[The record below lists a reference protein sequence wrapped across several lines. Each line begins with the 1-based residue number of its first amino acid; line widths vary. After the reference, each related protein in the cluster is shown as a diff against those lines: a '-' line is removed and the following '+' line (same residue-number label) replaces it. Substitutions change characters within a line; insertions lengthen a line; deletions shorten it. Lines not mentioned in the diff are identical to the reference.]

1 MLLLVGANPFHTTTR
16 ERVAIAKKT
25 VLIPP
30 MLVDLVGNALASMD
44 GVIFGDLDACP
55 SCGGQV
61 IGHDMRAKRFAVIL
75 DNEKERT
82 IRVFVKR
89 FYCQDCGALCYADAP
104 FYPDTRLASPI
115 VDLSL
120 LLSRQMPFN
129 QVAQHLRA
137 MGIVVDRGTIRNY
150 ASRDFGTIRAT
161 DLFGFLLPLSLLNL
175 ATFTLDRERRPI
187 VGAEA
192 LAACGFPPAGRAS
205 LHGRAAPE
213 ERDQRNEQEEKEERE
228 S

>member
-1 MLLLVGANPFHTTTR
+1 MLLLVGAYPSITTAQG
-16 ERVAIAKKT
+16 RVAIAKKT
-25 VLIPP
+25 LPIPP
-30 MLVDLVGNALASMD
+30 MLIDLVGNALASMD
-44 GVIFGDLDACP
+44 GVIFDDLDACP

-104 FYPDTRLASPI
+104 FYPDTRLAAPV
-115 VDLSL
+115 VDLCL
-120 LLSRQMPFN
+120 LLAQQMPYN

-192 LAACGFPPAGRAS
+192 LAACGFPPAGRAP

>member
-1 MLLLVGANPFHTTTR
+1 
-16 ERVAIAKKT
+16 
-25 VLIPP
+25 

-44 GVIFGDLDACP
+44 GVIFADLDACP
-55 SCGGQV
+55 SCRGQV

-75 DNEKERT
+75 DNGRERT

-104 FYPDTRLASPI
+104 FYPETRLASPI
-115 VDLSL
+115 VDLCL
-120 LLSRQMPFN
+120 LLSQQMPFN

-150 ASRDFGTIRAT
+150 ASRNFGTIPAT

-192 LAACGFPPAGRAS
+192 LAACGFPPAGRAAFHS
-205 LHGRAAPE
+205 RGSPK
-213 ERDQRNEQEEKEERE
+213 ERDHRYEQEKKEERE

>member
-1 MLLLVGANPFHTTTR
+1 MHTPFIQLAR

-25 VLIPP
+25 VPIPP

-44 GVIFGDLDACP
+44 GVIFADLDACP

-61 IGHDMRAKRFAVIL
+61 IGHDMRAKRFAVML
-75 DNEKERT
+75 DNERERT

-115 VDLSL
+115 VDLCL

-150 ASRDFGTIRAT
+150 ASRDFGTIPAT

-192 LAACGFPPAGRAS
+192 LAACGFPPAGRAAF
-205 LHGRAAPE
+205 RNRRAPE
-213 ERDQRNEQEEKEERE
+213 ERDQRYEQEEKEERE